1 MSKEQNN
8 YLLSHK
14 CLMFSGSED
23 NAVEEDK
30 INLLTSRITSTG
42 KFCML

>member
-1 MSKEQNN
+1 MSSEQNN

-23 NAVEEDK
+23 NTVEDK
-30 INLLTSRITSTG
+30 TNLLTSKITSTG
-42 KFCML
+42 IFRRL

>member
-23 NAVEEDK
+23 NTVEEDK
-30 INLLTSRITSTG
+30 INLLTCKITSTG
-42 KFCML
+42 IFHGL

>member
-14 CLMFSGSED
+14 CLKFSGSED
-23 NAVEEDK
+23 NTVEEDK
-30 INLLTSRITSTG
+30 IYLLNSRITITG
-42 KFCML
+42 TLRRL

>member
-1 MSKEQNN
+1 MFKEQNN

-23 NAVEEDK
+23 NTVEEDK
-30 INLLTSRITSTG
+30 IR
-42 KFCML
+42 